1 MFCFKKW
8 DTQNRTEICICQH
21 KFKKMKTIVFES
33 ATKITKLIRDK
44 KISCEGVAK
53 QFIEHIKTHNETINA
68 ISDIRDYDDIISE
81 ARDKDQ
87 LLSDGIVLG
96 PLHGLP
102 ITVKDSFNVSGLIS
116 SNGNPKLKTNVAT
129 SDAELVKRLKKAGAI
144 IIGKT
149 NLALYALDWQST
161 NPWFGQTKNPY
172 NLNHV
177 VGGSSGGSAAAL
189 ASGFTALELGT
200 DAGGSIRV
208 PAHFCGVCGI
218 RTTESALSN
227 RGNMITPDMPRLG
240 RYLIS
245 NGPLARHVDDLI
257 LAMEVLWN
265 DEQQFSENP
274 PVALKQFQYKQGNLK
289 IAYSE
294 TLDGLYLDE
303 GYADLYRSFLNKIH
317 QSNHELVQ
325 SKPSYSSSTLIN
337 LWGRIAGFDFG
348 AAMKKMPF
356 KGLIAY
362 MFIKSKYKDKQWAKG
377 MSQGAKSSKN
387 NYVKALQL
395 KDDVSDTFTKFF
407 KKHDV
412 WITPVSM
419 APAFKHQKT
428 GIPFEINGRKTP
440 YTKAF
445 IPFNFPSTIPG
456 HPIVVIPIGVT
467 KNGLPVGVQIH
478 GQKWHDYKLLQIAR
492 ELEKYSD
499 GFRVPEMFNENHLN

>member
-1 MFCFKKW
+1 
-8 DTQNRTEICICQH
+8 
-21 KFKKMKTIVFES
+21 MKHIIFQS
-33 ATKITKLIRDK
+33 ATEITKLIRDK
-44 KISCEGVAK
+44 KISCETVAHEFLN
-53 QFIEHIKTHNETINA
+53 QIKIHNPTINA

-81 ARDKDQ
+81 ARAKD
-87 LLSDGIVLG
+87 LLLQDGIVIG

-102 ITVKDSFNVSGLIS
+102 ITVKDSFNVEGLIS
-116 SNGNPKLKTNVAT
+116 SNGNPKLKSNIVHT
-129 SDAELVKRLKKAGAI
+129 DAELVKRFKKAGAI

-149 NLALYALDWQST
+149 NLALYALDWQTT
-161 NPWFGQTKNPY
+161 NPWFGQTNNPY

-218 RTTESALSN
+218 RTTESSLPN
-227 RGNMITPDMPRLG
+227 RGNMVTPGLPRLG
-240 RYLIS
+240 RYLVS
-245 NGPLARHVDDLI
+245 NGPMARNVDDLI

-265 DEQQFSENP
+265 NEQQVSENP
-274 PVALKQFQYKQGNLK
+274 PVALKQFQYKGKKLK
-289 IAYSE
+289 VAYSE

-303 GYADLYRSFLNKIH
+303 DYTAVYQKFLNKIH

-337 LWGRIAGFDFG
+337 LWGKIAGYDFG
-348 AAMKKMPF
+348 AALKKMPF
-356 KGLIAY
+356 KGLISY
-362 MFIKSKYKDKQWAKG
+362 VFIKSKYKDRQWAKG

-387 NYVKALQL
+387 QYAQALQL
-395 KDDVSDTFTKFF
+395 KEDVSDTFTEFF

-412 WITPVSM
+412 WITPVSI
-419 APAFKHQKT
+419 APAFQHQKT
-428 GIPFEINGRKTP
+428 GASFEVNRRKVP

-456 HPIVVIPIGVT
+456 HPIVVIPIGMT
-467 KNGLPVGVQIH
+467 EKGLPVGVQIH
-478 GQKWHDYKLLQIAR
+478 GQKWHDYKVLQIAK
-492 ELEKYSD
+492 ELEQYAD
-499 GFRVPEMFNENHLN
+499 GFQIPNMFNQEL